1 VDNDVIADVIA
12 ARAAGMTPVHVRR
25 GPWGVLPADDP
36 AVDLQVRSL
45 DELPAVLRRLATA
58 G

>member
-1 VDNDVIADVIA
+1 VNTVVFDL
-12 ARAAGMTPVHVRR
+12 GVRR
-25 GPWGVLPADDP
+25 GPWGVLHADDP

-45 DELPAVLRRLATA
+45 DELPALLRRLATA